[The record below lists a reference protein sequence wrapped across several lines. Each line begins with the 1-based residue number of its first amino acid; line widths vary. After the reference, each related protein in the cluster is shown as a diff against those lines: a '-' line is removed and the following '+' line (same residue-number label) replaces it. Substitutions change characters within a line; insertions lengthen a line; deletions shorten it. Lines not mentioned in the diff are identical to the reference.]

1 MGHIDATSPPPGA
14 LFVGQLMVELPAD
27 AWLPDGYSLTPPP
40 SSRPAPPPPGF
51 WVTDPAGQLRCIYP
65 VPDFVPPKARQES
78 IKQIIQDEL
87 RPFQTQTVWTPRARA
102 FLGMDGPGPV
112 KAFNRMFYGTA
123 DAVVNLLDL
132 ANYGIQAGLI
142 VGTEGLRRAGV
153 VDQTGAGELRR
164 DGNLLMLVAAAEFP
178 AKPGSVSA
186 AAGDEAGAARM
197 LAQAQTIQKRIAF
210 TVGIG
215 AQSLLLPIR
224 IAPQSG
230 YPFGRTFGV
239 LEQLWADERGV
250 VKIPGWGTGR
260 AFDKERAGAY
270 DLNEIYVTSSTSKSG
285 YRRLDSYLIEAR
297 GPFQPGPVSR
307 KTTQLADVST
317 KTVMRYLNEAHNKYR
332 PGTIMAS
339 VRSTPF
345 QLRATPLKGQ
355 LFLEVPVQTKPI
367 PQELIQRAKALNI
380 IIRDVS
386 GKEY

>member
-40 SSRPAPPPPGF
+40 SSRSAPTPPGF
-51 WVTDPAGQLRCIYP
+51 WITDPAGQLRCIYP

-78 IKQIIQDEL
+78 IMQTIRDEL
-87 RPFQTQTVWTPRARA
+87 GPFQTQTVWTPRARA

-153 VDQTGAGELRR
+153 VDQTGASELRR

-178 AKPGSVSA
+178 AKPGSVAA
-186 AAGDEAGAARM
+186 AAGDEAGASRM

-210 TVGIG
+210 SARFG
-215 AQSLLLPIR
+215 AQSLSLPIR

-297 GPFQPGPVSR
+297 GPISNCGQPLLRGSFSLKFRCKQSR
-307 KTTQLADVST
+307 FPRNLYKE
-317 KTVMRYLNEAHNKYR
+317 RR
-332 PGTIMAS
+332 P
-339 VRSTPF
+339 
-345 QLRATPLKGQ
+345 
-355 LFLEVPVQTKPI
+355 
-367 PQELIQRAKALNI
+367 
-380 IIRDVS
+380 
-386 GKEY
+386 

>member
-1 MGHIDATSPPPGA
+1 MQTI
-14 LFVGQLMVELPAD
+14 
-27 AWLPDGYSLTPPP
+27 
-40 SSRPAPPPPGF
+40 R
-51 WVTDPAGQLRCIYP
+51 
-65 VPDFVPPKARQES
+65 
-78 IKQIIQDEL
+78 DEL
-87 RPFQTQTVWTPRARA
+87 GPFQTQTVWTPRARA

-178 AKPGSVSA
+178 AKPGSVAA

-210 TVGIG
+210 TAGIG

-250 VKIPGWGTGR
+250 VKIPG
-260 AFDKERAGAY
+260 
-270 DLNEIYVTSSTSKSG
+270 
-285 YRRLDSYLIEAR
+285 
-297 GPFQPGPVSR
+297 
-307 KTTQLADVST
+307 
-317 KTVMRYLNEAHNKYR
+317 
-332 PGTIMAS
+332 
-339 VRSTPF
+339 
-345 QLRATPLKGQ
+345 
-355 LFLEVPVQTKPI
+355 
-367 PQELIQRAKALNI
+367 
-380 IIRDVS
+380 
-386 GKEY
+386 